1 MDQKQLAIRLL
12 ESIKSLSHMPFYKSA
27 DVFAS
32 GERFVLS
39 YLYQHGSAM
48 PKQLSE
54 AMMASTAYM
63 AKLLGILEHKGLI
76 VRDIDR
82 SDRRKIIVVLTE
94 QGTVFI
100 KSEMEKALKIAMD
113 ILSDL
118 GEEDA
123 AEGVRI
129 LEKLVSIKQAKV
141 KTMHRKDCA
150 EQENID
156 ERGNTF
162 L

>member
-1 MDQKQLAIRLL
+1 MEQKQLAIRLL

-32 GERFVLS
+32 GERFVLL

-76 VRDIDR
+76 LRDIDR

-100 KSEMEKALKIAMD
+100 RSEMEKALKLAME

-123 AEGVRI
+123 AEYVRI
-129 LEKLVSIKQAKV
+129 LEKLVSIKQAKI
-141 KTMHRKDCA
+141 KTMQQKDCKNH
-150 EQENID
+150 EIID
-156 ERGNTF
+156 ERGNAF